1 MRSFLYRLS
10 VVITVAWALSL
21 LPSPTET
28 MPLRLKNGIVGVAT
42 LLYIGKMLYDT
53 LFYDRYRP

>member
-21 LPSPTET
+21 LPSPTESV
-28 MPLRLKNGIVGVAT
+28 PLRLKNGIVGIVA
-42 LLYIGKMLYDT
+42 LLYVGKMLYDT
-53 LFYDRYRP
+53 LFYDRYQP